1 MSEEEKEQAWQL
13 AKNALEI
20 FLKEGRV
27 IAVPKGLSAIFAE
40 PGAAFVTLNLKTDGA
55 LRGCIG
61 SIMPHRPLGEDIIKN
76 AIQAAV
82 RDPRFAP
89 VDSRELPDIA
99 LEVSVLT
106 TPKTLHYWNA
116 TNLLSKIRP
125 GIDGVIIYRDHHQA
139 TFLPSVWEQLPDK
152 TQFMQHLCAK
162 AGLPPDAYLEG
173 NLEVMTY
180 QAEICRENG
189 VD

>member
-1 MSEEEKEQAWQL
+1 MTDAEKENACKL
-13 AKNALEI
+13 ARSALEC
-20 FLKEGRV
+20 FLRQGQV
-27 IAVPKGLSAIFAE
+27 IEPPAGLPAAFCE
-40 PGAAFVTLNLKTDGA
+40 PGAAFVTLHLKESGA

-61 SIMPHRPLGEDIIKN
+61 SIIPHRALSEDIIKN

-82 RDPRFAP
+82 RDPRFDP
-89 VDSRELPDIA
+89 VSADELAQIE

-106 TPKTLHYWNA
+106 PPKPLHYWNVP
-116 TNLLSKIRP
+116 NMLSKIRP

-139 TFLPSVWEQLPDK
+139 TFLPSVWEQLPEK
-152 TQFMQHLCAK
+152 ETFMQHLCAK

-180 QAEICRENG
+180 QAEICREG
-189 VD
+189 G

>member
-1 MSEEEKEQAWQL
+1 MTNEEKQSACAL
-13 AKNALEI
+13 AREALNV
-20 FLKEGRV
+20 FLTQGRV
-27 IAVPKGLSAIFAE
+27 ITPGADLPKSFFQS
-40 PGAAFVTLNLKTDGA
+40 GAAFVTLHLREGGA

-61 SIMPHRPLGEDIIKN
+61 SIMPHRSLGEDIVKN

-89 VDSRELPDIA
+89 VTAAELGGID

-106 TPKTLHYWNA
+106 TPKTLHYWNVP
-116 TNLLSKIRP
+116 NMLSKIRP

-139 TFLPSVWEQLPDK
+139 TFLPSVWEQLPEK
-152 TQFMQHLCAK
+152 ETFMQHLCAK

-180 QAEICRENG
+180 QAEICREDG
-189 VD
+189 AD